1 MLVYLMLDCLIVQ
14 APANYNFDYAVKDD
28 YSYVDMGH
36 NEHRYGDNTKGEY
49 TVYQPDGTV
58 RTVSYYVDGDSGFVA
73 DVKYTGEAKYDH
85 TYKPAYVPSYDHA
98 YKPAYTSK
106 Y

>member
-1 MLVYLMLDCLIVQ
+1 MLDCLIVQ
-14 APANYNFDYAVKDD
+14 APAHYNFDYAVKDD

-36 NEHRYGDNTKGEY
+36 NEQRHGDNTEGKY
-49 TVYQPDGTV
+49 YVVLPDGH
-58 RTVSYYVDGDSGFVA
+58 RQIVSYYVDGDSGFVA

-85 TYKPAYVPSYDHA
+85 AYKPAYVPSYDHA